1 MSQRSLFCLLPPA
14 ILSDGVLTSAALRL
28 WLLLAARQ
36 GAEDSATVPLH
47 DLERQCGLAR
57 FTVTR
62 RLRQLAK
69 RGYLEYR
76 YLPGGVLRYN
86 VSTDVEVVE

>member
-1 MSQRSLFCLLPPA
+1 MSTRPLFCLLPPA
-14 ILSDGVLTSAALRL
+14 ILSDAALPAGALRI
-28 WLLLAARQ
+28 WLSLAARQ

-76 YLPGGVLRYN
+76 HLPGGVLRYN
-86 VSTDVEVVE
+86 VSTEVEVVD